1 MSFLSKAAPMLMR
14 AVAGLALAAATVT
27 VGAADGV
34 AQLRAFVDGARS
46 AEGDFEQVV
55 TAQSGRR
62 PQEASGSFAYAR
74 PGRFHWDYARPY
86 RQVLVGDGKVLW
98 SWDPDLNQV
107 TVREIGDALGA
118 TPAAILFGS
127 GALDDSFELAD
138 GGEHD
143 GLAWAEARP
152 KRTES
157 GFESLRI
164 GLADGQLKR
173 MEMRDHFGQTTVI
186 RFTRLQA
193 NPALAADR
201 FSFTPPAGADIIGDV
216 PDTPR

>member
-1 MSFLSKAAPMLMR
+1 MSFVIR
-14 AVAGLALAAATVT
+14 ARRVLLQVVSGVALAAAALTA
-27 VGAADGV
+27 GASDGV
-34 AQLRAFVDGARS
+34 AQLRAFVEGARS
-46 AEGDFEQVV
+46 AEGEFEQVV

-74 PGRFHWDYARPY
+74 PGRFHWEYARPY
-86 RQVLVGDGKVLW
+86 RQVLVGDGKMLW

-127 GALDDSFELAD
+127 GALEDSFELAD

-152 KRTES
+152 KQTDS
-157 GFESLRI
+157 GFEALRI
-164 GLADGQLKR
+164 GLADGQLRR

-186 RFTRLQA
+186 RFTRLRA

-216 PDTPR
+216 PGVAR